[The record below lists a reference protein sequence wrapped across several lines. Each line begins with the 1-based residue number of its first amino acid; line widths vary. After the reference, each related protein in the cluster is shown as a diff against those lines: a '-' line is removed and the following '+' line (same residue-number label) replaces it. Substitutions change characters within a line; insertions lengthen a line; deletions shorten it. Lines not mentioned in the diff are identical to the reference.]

1 VRTDPTGPA
10 GSATQP
16 AEIRFA
22 TFDRLDTATL
32 YALLRLRVDVFV
44 VEQTCPYP
52 ELDGRDTEPGTWH
65 AWSGGNVAPTGY
77 LRIMEEPDG
86 AARIGRVCV
95 AASQRGTGLARRL
108 MTAALDRVGDRPCVL
123 DAQSHLAGFYASLGF
138 EPDGPEFVEDGIP
151 HIPMRRAGGR
161 SGRAVPGEDA
171 GAARP
176 DPAPAALPRSRPV
189 PGADRSA
196 EPTGYGRPA
205 ISSGTERRRPV

>member
-10 GSATQP
+10 GSVTQP
-16 AEIRFA
+16 AEVRFA
-22 TFDRLDTATL
+22 TFDQLDTTTL

-44 VEQTCPYP
+44 VEQNCPYP

-65 AWSGGNVAPTGY
+65 AYSGEDGAPAGY

-86 AARIGRVCV
+86 GARIGRVCV
-95 AASQRGTGLARRL
+95 VASQRGSGLARRL
-108 MTAALDRVGDRPCVL
+108 MAAALERVGDRPCVL

-151 HIPMRRAGGR
+151 HIPMRRAGGWP
-161 SGRAVPGEDA
+161 GRAFPEEDE

-176 DPAPAALPRSRPV
+176 DPAPAVLPRS
-189 PGADRSA
+189 
-196 EPTGYGRPA
+196 
-205 ISSGTERRRPV
+205 